1 MNRNDITVTAVL
13 DSKARVSF
21 EADGDVTHAYW
32 NEGDQI
38 TIYDESQGALEYQLA
53 TTDEASGTATFAPL
67 GNSVQYT
74 EETVYA
80 IYPATRFHR
89 RNVNKRVHASSYA
102 L

>member
-1 MNRNDITVTAVL
+1 M
-13 DSKARVSF
+13 SF

-89 RNVNKRVHASSYA
+89 RNVNKRVHASSYP